1 MLKKY
6 SIVSHCQAFD
16 WSSLVI
22 HNCFQFISFPFIFVE
37 FLLLSSSTQ
46 QQQQQQQ
53 KARSKLLK
61 RPAADEKQIKRKILF
76 VRETNFLL
84 SATRT
89 WLFSTCRS
97 CGALPSRGP
106 QSTRG
111 LARSC
116 ALLMYSWA
124 QRGRMAS
131 CAAAHWWTRPAPGRN
146 FGKPSRAVANNHNMY
161 AKVEQQ
167 NFVIKIFTDGEGGGK
182 VLIGHS
188 M

>member
-76 VRETNFLL
+76 VRETNFCCRQQELDSSSGECRLL
-84 SATRT
+84 SSPPVHLLNSSFNCLHLWRRRRRLWAHKRRTRDKTSREGILDNATKICVRKS
-89 WLFSTCRS
+89 WL
-97 CGALPSRGP
+97 
-106 QSTRG
+106 
-111 LARSC
+111 
-116 ALLMYSWA
+116 
-124 QRGRMAS
+124 
-131 CAAAHWWTRPAPGRN
+131 WWVRKRAI
-146 FGKPSRAVANNHNMY
+146 FCDLSRAYH
-161 AKVEQQ
+161 
-167 NFVIKIFTDGEGGGK
+167 
-182 VLIGHS
+182 L
-188 M
+188 